1 MKKFFFIVALITLSL
16 TVASAAR
23 LEGVQACSVEEA
35 KSKAPKIVKKKKTVT
50 MRGYIQDGSRKY
62 NITMSLT
69 FDGDYIT
76 GSYYY
81 NKYGP
86 KHRLQLSGS
95 FTEDGKLLVL
105 EGFMP
110 DDEEDVYQSGQFLGD
125 LTATTYSGEFM
136 DVYAK
141 RMTFYLTYR

>member
-1 MKKFFFIVALITLSL
+1 MKKFFFIVTLITLMLAS
-16 TVASAAR
+16 ASAAR
-23 LEGVQACSVEEA
+23 PRGAQACSVEEA
-35 KSKAPKIVKKKKTVT
+35 KSKAPKKVKKKKTVT

-95 FTEDGKLLVL
+95 FTEDGKLLIL
-105 EGFMP
+105 EGFMG
-110 DDEEDVYQSGQFLGD
+110 DDDNGYQTGQFLGD
-125 LTATTYSGEFM
+125 LTDNTYSGEFM
-136 DVYAK
+136 DVYVR
-141 RMTFYLTYR
+141 RMSFYLTY